1 MGTIYCP
8 RPIILEMIFA
18 LKKIHSDMAHICIV
32 LSMNSKQQTPFLKCL
47 KSTFQQFGLKCPL
60 SLRQSIVLI
69 TRKMIVNT
77 IGARDIGNRSTL
89 ELLLDSNCHMGNT
102 SYNALLTTSRDNMYP
117 YFTKK
122 EVLAT
127 NRRLCAC

>member
-1 MGTIYCP
+1 M
-8 RPIILEMIFA
+8 E
-18 LKKIHSDMAHICIV
+18 HICIV
-32 LSMNSKQQTPFLKCL
+32 LSINSKQQKAFLKCL

-77 IGARDIGNRSTL
+77 IGARGIGNRSTL
-89 ELLLDSNCHMGNT
+89 ELLMDSNCHMGNT
-102 SYNALLTTSRDNMYP
+102 SYNALLTDTSRANMYP

-122 EVLAT
+122 GVLAT